1 MNVRL
6 TPQFERSYANAP
18 LHVQKLFDRKLAL
31 LVQNLRH
38 PSLRAKKYEE
48 ARDIGKPASI
58 GRGVSIF
65 KSGAIPII
73 SLTSHLTPNKHK
85 TS

>member
-38 PSLRAKKYEE
+38 PSLRAKKYDE
-48 ARDIGKPASI
+48 ARDIWQARVDRAWRFYFQI
-58 GRGVSIF
+58 RGDTYYLLNI
-65 KSGAIPII
+65 
-73 SLTSHLTPNKHK
+73 TPHPK
-85 TS
+85 